1 MKHKTTLKRKLTNYF
16 KGNNESMLQ
25 IATLV
30 AMSLGAISLFFVS
43 FSWPLF
49 FTFVGMYFVV
59 MGFGVSI
66 TYHRTLTHKAL
77 TMHPIVLNMG
87 KFFASMAGTGS
98 PIMWV
103 LTHRQHHRYADMEND
118 PHPPHKVP
126 KTLLGQYP
134 KVQTLGI
141 RQYAES
147 KFNRIMH
154 RYYFLIFY
162 SYGALWLGISLLTL
176 GTSDLFFYAF
186 LYPALASVIFSN
198 ALNRFG
204 HTKNKA
210 GYRNHSTN
218 DRSENFPILAFLVWG
233 EGWHN
238 NHHKY
243 PGSATFGNK
252 WWEFDISFAFIRF
265 LEKLGLVKNVR
276 LPS

>member
-1 MKHKTTLKRKLTNYF
+1 MDHKVTFKRTIINYF
-16 KGNNESMLQ
+16 KGNNSNTLQ
-25 IATLV
+25 IATLI
-30 AMSLGAISLFFVS
+30 AIGLGAISPLFVS

-49 FTFVGMYFVV
+49 FTFIVMYFLV

-66 TYHRTLTHKAL
+66 TYHRTLTHRAL
-77 TMHPIVLNMG
+77 TMNPVVLYLG

-103 LTHRQHHRYADMEND
+103 MTHRQHHRYADTEND

-134 KVQTLGI
+134 KVETIGI

-162 SYGALWLGISLLTL
+162 TYGLLWLAAGLLTM
-176 GTSDLFFYAF
+176 GTVDLFFYGY

-204 HTKNKA
+204 HTKTEA
-210 GYRNHSTN
+210 SYRNHNTN
-218 DRSENFPILAFLVWG
+218 DHSENFPILALFVWG

-252 WWEFDISFAFIRF
+252 WWEFDISFAFIKL
-265 LEKLGLVKNVR
+265 LETMRLVKNVR
-276 LPS
+276 LPG